1 MYCTDSYVATTRQ
14 GYPIPRIKKW
24 KNSFD
29 STFTPSFVFDTF
41 CFCRRRYIKITLTP
55 GFSLKYTRLSLSLK
69 TLPKNKPTKFILT
82 IHSFVPLLSCCLTL
96 NQPHKESNLQ
106 RFFQTLV
113 LYQQYLF
120 CHSFLPSL
128 LNFSRDN
135 LA

>member
-1 MYCTDSYVATTRQ
+1 MYVYRQLRSYDT
-14 GYPIPRIKKW
+14 GYLPFHESRNGRIF
-24 KNSFD
+24 FD
-29 STFTPSFVFDTF
+29 STFTPAFVFDTF

-55 GFSLKYTRLSLSLK
+55 GIYNIRLSLSLK

-113 LYQQYLF
+113 LCQQYLF

>member
-1 MYCTDSYVATTRQ
+1 MYVYRQLRSYDTS
-14 GYPIPRIKKW
+14 GLSSIPRIKKW
-24 KNSFD
+24 KIFFD
-29 STFTPSFVFDTF
+29 STPAFVFDTF

-69 TLPKNKPTKFILT
+69 TLPKNKSTKLILT
-82 IHSFVPLLSCCLTL
+82 IHSFVPLLSYCLTL

-106 RFFQTLV
+106 RFFQTLA
-113 LYQQYLF
+113 LCQQYLF